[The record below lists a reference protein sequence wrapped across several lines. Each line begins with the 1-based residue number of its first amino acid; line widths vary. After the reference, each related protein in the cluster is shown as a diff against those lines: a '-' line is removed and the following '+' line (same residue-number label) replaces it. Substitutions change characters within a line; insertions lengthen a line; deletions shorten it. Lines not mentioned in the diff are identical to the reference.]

1 MQVSKLSSN
10 VETSLENPIAQSTA
24 TIKTTSDNQTSNT
37 FADTLPEQ
45 PLVKIAPG
53 KAGSA
58 LRVRDLWAYR
68 ELLYFLTWRDVKVR
82 YKQTSLGAAWAIL
95 QPLLTMLIFT
105 LLFGRLAGIQ
115 SGDIPYPLFSYAGLL
130 IWTFFANAIS
140 NSGNSLVSSA
150 NLITKVYFPRLIIPA
165 AAVIAGLVDLGIAL
179 IVLVPLMIY
188 YQVSVGFGL
197 VMIPLLVVICALLA
211 LGIGMWLSALNVKYR
226 DIRYAIPFLIQL
238 WMFASPV
245 IYPASLLPEKWR
257 WILLLNPLTGIIVNF
272 RIALF
277 GGQSFEWKSL
287 GVSAVVTI
295 FILFYSAYSFRR
307 MERQFADIV

>member
-1 MQVSKLSSN
+1 VQASKLSSN
-10 VETSLENPIAQSTA
+10 AETSVENRIAQSTD
-24 TIKTTSDNQTSNT
+24 TIKTASDIPAQTA
-37 FADTLPEQ
+37 FADTLPEK
-45 PLVKIAPG
+45 PLVRLAPG
-53 KAGSA
+53 KSGSA
-58 LRVRDLWAYR
+58 VRLKDLWAYR

-82 YKQTSLGAAWAIL
+82 YKQTSLGAAWAVL
-95 QPLLTMLIFT
+95 QPLLTMLVFT

-150 NLITKVYFPRLIIPA
+150 NLITKVYFPRMIIPA
-165 AAVIAGLVDLGIAL
+165 AAVIAGLVDLAIAL

-188 YQVSVGFGL
+188 YKASVGVGV
-197 VMIPLLVVICALLA
+197 VMIPLLLALCALLA
-211 LGIGMWLSALNVKYR
+211 LGVGMWLSALNVKYR

-257 WILLLNPLTGIIVNF
+257 WILFLNPLTGIIDNF

-277 GGQSFEWKSL
+277 GGQSFAWKSL
-287 GVSAVVTI
+287 GISAVVTI
-295 FILFYSAYSFRR
+295 FVLFYSAYSFRR
-307 MERQFADIV
+307 MERHFADIV